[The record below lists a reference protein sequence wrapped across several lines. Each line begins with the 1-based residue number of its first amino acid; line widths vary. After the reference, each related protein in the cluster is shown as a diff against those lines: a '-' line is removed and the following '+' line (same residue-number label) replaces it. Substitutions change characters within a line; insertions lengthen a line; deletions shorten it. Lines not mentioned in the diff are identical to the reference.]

1 MNLGFVILYVQDIG
15 KAKVFYTDVVGLK
28 VVEALSG
35 PTFVALQSDGGSRLA
50 LQDKTAARVPQ
61 KQPEQSGGVEVS
73 FEVDDV
79 DGTWQRWQDKGVELV
94 TAPVDLPFGRFCMAK
109 DPDGFYLSAY
119 HFPQRSN

>member
-1 MNLGFVILYVQDIG
+1 MNLGFVILHVQDIG
-15 KAKVFYTDVVGLK
+15 KAKVFYTDVVGLT
-28 VVEALSG
+28 VVETLSG